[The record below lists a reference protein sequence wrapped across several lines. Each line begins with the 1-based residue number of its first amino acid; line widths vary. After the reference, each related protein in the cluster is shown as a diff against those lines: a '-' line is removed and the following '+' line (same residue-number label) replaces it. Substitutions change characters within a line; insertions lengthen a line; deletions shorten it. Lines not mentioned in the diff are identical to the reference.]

1 MVIPWESL
9 MGTGNGRELVLYSS
23 RCAHGIRMELPLG
36 TRESFPSMFL
46 KYAARYETPHKRNE
60 MSQSMAGWVTTCW
73 SLVARE
79 EWRNSRRLNNLLTM
93 RPHGMM
99 GWKAEGTG
107 R

>member
-9 MGTGNGRELVLYSS
+9 MGVMVGNRYYTVVDVFVVLGP
-23 RCAHGIRMELPLG
+23 CCLLG

-46 KYAARYETPHKRNE
+46 KYATRYETPHKRNE